1 MLQEQGC
8 LYSVKRLFPLAM
20 LVWYRTV
27 DLNMNCRKEVNV
39 FITISV
45 SLKRNMLLL
54 CSKLTFLMMEIE
66 TVMFS

>member
-1 MLQEQGC
+1 
-8 LYSVKRLFPLAM
+8 M